1 MFSYLFIY
9 FSLSK
14 RLLNIKRKVPEDCT
28 TLNAVNGMEATEGLF
43 LPPQED
49 RLFRKEERVVG
60 CNLEGFV
67 AGEEGVQ
74 WWKLVLVERCE
85 FAVEEVGRETEY
97 FGVHFQET

>member
-1 MFSYLFIY
+1 MLSMEQKRPKV
-9 FSLSK
+9 SLS
-14 RLLNIKRKVPEDCT
+14 
-28 TLNAVNGMEATEGLF
+28 A
-43 LPPQED
+43 PPQED

-60 CNLEGFV
+60 CNLEGCV

-97 FGVHFQET
+97 FGVHFQEHMKASVCGSAG